1 MVKKLTDTKK
11 YIMIAY
17 IVSLSSLVSNYSKM
31 FINEG
36 LAEWFSWI
44 YLPAIV
50 PGGAFFPIFW
60 MIYDIVLSAA
70 FIIIILRLDSLEFPK
85 YNYPY
90 IGHMIL
96 QFLWC
101 YAVFLHRQLG
111 WGLVIIVPYTILA
124 FRTILVYKTGDP
136 TSGKLNYATF
146 AFILYMAFVNLA
158 LVNEHGLTAEVY
170 M

>member
-1 MVKKLTDTKK
+1 MVKKITDTKK
-11 YIMIAY
+11 YVMIAY
-17 IVSLSSLVSNYSKM
+17 VLSLTCLVFYYSKLFIM
-31 FINEG
+31 TGINE
-36 LAEWFSWI
+36 WYSFV
-44 YLPAIV
+44 YHPFIV

-60 MIYDIVLSAA
+60 MIYDILLGAS
-70 FIIIILRLDSLEFPK
+70 FIMIILKLDSLEFPK

-90 IGHMIL
+90 IFHMIL

-124 FRTILVYKTGDP
+124 FRTILIYKTGEP
-136 TSGKLNYATF
+136 VSGKLNYANF

-158 LVNEHGLTAEVY
+158 LVNEHGLSAVVY